1 MALCLHFGKNI
12 NLGTRGTSA
21 KEASA
26 DLVLATL
33 GDRELSG
40 RVLHLRLAVRK
51 CRGGAS
57 GQEFPFQMREA
68 THPQLDEDGEPQSTL
83 VVDWTAPA
91 AAATGPTPNGEGVR
105 EASKISTPLPRP
117 PGFSQVAG
125 KPGWHHRGEA
135 QCTSSP
141 PCCASRPCGV

>member
-1 MALCLHFGKNI
+1 MARKADASLRQEFGLPLGLVFIDTIAAAAGYTLPGAESDSAVGAQMMRVLRQAAEATDSFWFGVDHFGKNI

-40 RVLHLRLAVRK
+40 RVLNLRLAVRK

-57 GQEFPFQMREA
+57 GQEFPFQNA
-68 THPQLDEDGEPQSTL
+68 GSN
-83 VVDWTAPA
+83 APA
-91 AAATGPTPNGEGVR
+91 AG
-105 EASKISTPLPRP
+105 
-117 PGFSQVAG
+117 
-125 KPGWHHRGEA
+125 
-135 QCTSSP
+135 
-141 PCCASRPCGV
+141 